1 MKILI
6 REHTGTHGN
15 LREPNLAWWRITPSF
30 PNYVTTTVNEP
41 AHVRCPAADA
51 RAANEI
57 CRHMLHVGVE
67 PIITTGSSASAS
79 EA

>member
-30 PNYVTTTVNEP
+30 LNYVTTTVNEP
-41 AHVRCPAADA
+41 AHIYIQRERRRETIQIESIVQFQ
-51 RAANEI
+51 
-57 CRHMLHVGVE
+57 
-67 PIITTGSSASAS
+67 
-79 EA
+79 